1 MTSERD
7 LSGFGAGTV
16 IAQIMARNVLGI
28 LLLRNF
34 MERMTL
40 LFSSVELV
48 DIVLARHVG
57 RRFSA

>member
-7 LSGFGAGTV
+7 LSRFWCWHSD
-16 IAQIMARNVLGI
+16 AQIMARNVLGI

-40 LFSSVELV
+40 LFSSAELA

-57 RRFSA
+57 RRFSD

>member
-1 MTSERD
+1 
-7 LSGFGAGTV
+7 V
-16 IAQIMARNVLGI
+16 IAQIMARNVQGI

-40 LFSSVELV
+40 LFSNAELA

-57 RRFSA
+57 RRFSD